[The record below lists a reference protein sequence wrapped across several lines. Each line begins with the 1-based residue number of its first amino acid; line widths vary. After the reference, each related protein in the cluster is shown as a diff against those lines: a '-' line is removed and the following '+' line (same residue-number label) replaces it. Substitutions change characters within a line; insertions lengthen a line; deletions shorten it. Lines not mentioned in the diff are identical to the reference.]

1 MSLLG
6 FPPRPTTLPKPKVV
20 SIDELFGVSLVIVQT
35 ASSGVHTNNL
45 NPYMGTVRDEIKTL
59 IAECLNY
66 NEIRLEGWYQTDP
79 TSADYHKYHI
89 DSTRINSKAIHYNIL
104 PITSGKN
111 SQIIIFS
118 DIFKPLGIAAM
129 CMLSLAALFDPT
141 LSKYT
146 KDDIDLQTCDMITIK
161 M

>member
-20 SIDELFGVSLVIVQT
+20 TIDELFGVSLVIVQT

-45 NPYMGTVRDEIKTL
+45 TPYMGTVRDEIKTL

-66 NEIRLEGWYQTDP
+66 DEIRLEGWFQTDP
-79 TSADYHKYHI
+79 TSVDYHKYHI
-89 DSTRINSKAIHYNIL
+89 DSTRINSKSIHYNVYQAI
-104 PITSGKN
+104 SGRN

-118 DIFKPLGIAAM
+118 DIFKPLGTAAM
-129 CMLSLAALFDPT
+129 CMLSLAAMFDPT

-146 KDDIDLQTCDMITIK
+146 KDDIELQTCDMITIK